1 MKSDHV
7 TSMDEGDGDMI
18 VRSGL
23 ESLLREVTGKVRLE
37 SEDPLWTRLFQQT
50 QKDASSLSSQEQMRR
65 RRRGG
70 GGGWGRGRE
79 EEGVDM
85 AALAVRL
92 RVHNPFT
99 GNLLQ
104 LLDHSA
110 GHLRQCLGHLQR

>member
-1 MKSDHV
+1 
-7 TSMDEGDGDMI
+7 MI

-37 SEDPLWTRLFQQT
+37 SEDPLWTQLFQQT
-50 QKDASSLSSQEQMRR
+50 QKDVSFLSSQEDMRR

-70 GGGWGRGRE
+70 GGGWDRE